1 MKFIKMLF
9 ISLVCLLMVV
19 SCKNEKPNE
28 DGLDKYRESGQLI
41 DLDYDSFDKKLIDDE
56 SFVFFLKRNGCSS
69 CAMFYPI
76 VAEFL
81 EENQNLK
88 LYTLNYSEM
97 GATNALTVSSYFI
110 SALGNRYYEDNGYE
124 TTSLYTPTI
133 CKIVKGEFIDVK
145 IGVLNKMELGY
156 MYQNNYL
163 SIDTYYGYNRKVQ
176 NNETFN
182 MFVSK
187 NGDYQYD
194 LLLREYFINNPNYIG
209 NYLTTVNFDEDE
221 NTRLLN
227 RINYYLGE
235 ESAIEILPDYF
246 FLQYENGTLVNYTSM
261 KYDTSL
267 LNTLYNK

>member
-81 EENQNLK
+81 EENQGLK

-110 SALGNRYYEDNGYE
+110 SVLGNKYYETNGYE
-124 TTSLYTPTI
+124 TTTLYTPTI
-133 CKIVKGEFIDVK
+133 CKIVNGEFIDVK
-145 IGVLNKMELGY
+145 IGVLNKNELGY
-156 MYQNNYL
+156 MYQDNYL
-163 SIDTYYGYNRKVQ
+163 SLNSYYGYNRKVQ
-176 NNETFN
+176 NKDTFN
-182 MFVSK
+182 VFVSK
-187 NGDYQYD
+187 NQDLQYD
-194 LLLREYFINNPNYIG
+194 EFLRNYFANNPNFVG
-209 NYLTTVNFDEDE
+209 NYLDASNFDENE
-221 NTRLLN
+221 FGKLLN

-235 ESAIEILPDYF
+235 ENQIEVLPDYF
-246 FLQYENGTLVNYTSM
+246 MLSYEKGELINYTATM
-261 KYDTSL
+261 YDEEK
-267 LNTLYNK
+267 LNNLYNK